1 MIKKMISTLCAMIF
15 CLGLLPI
22 AAYAV
27 EGGGPTE
34 DTVTGPATLAAEN
47 APSTLTVGNVTVDTS
62 QGGYWTTDTDG
73 NLVTGSE
80 NSYNVHYD
88 TSTNTLY
95 LNGATITA
103 SNDSNNNPSNAG
115 IYATTSEGQSVSL
128 NIILQGENNQVSGD
142 VGIYVYSSSTSDAS
156 LTISSED
163 GSNLT
168 ASGTVNPGIWVQSND
183 DEATL
188 TIQNADVEATVTGTA
203 AHGVTV

>member
-27 EGGGPTE
+27 EGGPTE

>member
-1 MIKKMISTLCAMIF
+1 MRNDFLPRSFTHRGLC
-15 CLGLLPI
+15 CR
-22 AAYAV
+22 
-27 EGGGPTE
+27 GGGPTE